1 MGWFT
6 RTSKGPQTYCVPN
19 AILCAWTW
27 GALRKDEVRIAVTSI
42 STGLDHSQAEAL
54 IDSKWTPL
62 TEVWTGQFM
71 EIQPWTRHY
80 PDKEPYRYLSLK
92 EWIDEQIQF
101 TVPPI

>member
-42 STGLDHSQAEAL
+42 SAGLDHSQAEAK
-54 IDSKWTPL
+54 IDGKWTPL
-62 TEVWTGQFM
+62 TEIWTGQFM
-71 EIQPWTRHY
+71 EIQPFRRHY